1 MPRCPIITDPFFNS
15 SILVFQPNPDTFTC
29 LLLAYCVQCACFNS
43 DNLISILG
51 KVCKKIN
58 FGPFPASFCLF
69 SSVSH
74 HNSIKNWHS
83 VDVVHGIRTLN
94 CMVVGADRSIYS
106 PMAALNK
113 YTTVILCKN
122 RFKSTRINKQE
133 AGDGNLKNH
142 LLMDA
147 PLSH

>member
-29 LLLAYCVQCACFNS
+29 LLLAYCVQCACFYA

-58 FGPFPASFCLF
+58 LGLSRSLF
-69 SSVSH
+69 VSH

-94 CMVVGADRSIYS
+94 CMVVGADGSIYS
-106 PMAALNK
+106 AMAALDK